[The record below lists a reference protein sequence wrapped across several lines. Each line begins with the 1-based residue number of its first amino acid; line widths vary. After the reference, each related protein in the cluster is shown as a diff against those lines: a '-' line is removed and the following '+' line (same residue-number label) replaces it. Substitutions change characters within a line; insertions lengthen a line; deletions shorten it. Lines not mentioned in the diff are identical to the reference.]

1 MATGKLKLTF
11 IANDSQRK
19 TVCKKRKQSLLKKT
33 EELSTLCGVEA
44 CAIVYGPN
52 DHRPEI
58 WPSESGVKNVLGKF
72 MNKPQWE
79 QSKKMMNQE
88 SFIAQSI
95 MKSKDKLQKVV
106 KENKEIEMSL
116 FMAQCFQT
124 GMFQPHINMTAAD
137 MNVLSSE
144 IEQNLKDIDK
154 RMEMLKAN
162 QVTPNQPDTESS
174 TFQPQIMQTSAF
186 QLQIQIPAFQT
197 QIQTQTYQ
205 SQMETPTFQPQM
217 QSPALF
223 QPQIQTAS
231 YQPHMQTQ
239 SYHPHMQ
246 APSFPTQMQAPSYQ
260 PQMQTPAYQPDIQ
273 TLAFEPQMQ
282 TPAPEEMTL
291 MNYGNG
297 SGMNANLMHRQQFNG
312 NGYETIMPAFGG
324 AKLPL

>member
-33 EELSTLCGVEA
+33 EELSTLCGIEA

-124 GMFQPHINMTAAD
+124 GMFQPDINMTAAD

-162 QVTPNQPDTESS
+162 QVTPNQPDIESS

-186 QLQIQIPAFQT
+186 QPQIQIPAFET

-260 PQMQTPAYQPDIQ
+260 PRMQTPAYQPDIQ

-297 SGMNANLMHRQQFNG
+297 SGMNANHMHRQQFNG

>member
-33 EELSTLCGVEA
+33 EELSTLCGIEA

-124 GMFQPHINMTAAD
+124 
-137 MNVLSSE
+137 
-144 IEQNLKDIDK
+144 
-154 RMEMLKAN
+154 AN
-162 QVTPNQPDTESS
+162 QVTPNQPDIESS

-186 QLQIQIPAFQT
+186 QPQIQIPAFET

-205 SQMETPTFQPQM
+205 YQMETPTFQPQM

-246 APSFPTQMQAPSYQ
+246 ATSFPTQMQAPSYQ

-291 MNYGNG
+291 MNYGYG
-297 SGMNANLMHRQQFNG
+297 SGMNANHMHRQKFNG